1 MASYPRNQTNSATGR
16 QTLLYIL
23 SGPDD
28 FSLTQSLEEIK
39 RSTGDQEMLATNTTT
54 LEGQQMSLAEF
65 SNACGTLP
73 FLSEKRL
80 VIVKGLLERFEP
92 KGRTGRQ
99 KKSKQTTSEQN
110 GYKEVADCISNMP
123 DSTIL
128 VLTESQVKSSNPLYK
143 MISRQAV
150 VKSFPLLRGT
160 ELRQWI
166 EKRVAEEGGS
176 ISPPAVNLL
185 TQLIGSNLWT
195 MTSEINKLVLF
206 AGERRIEKEDVQKL
220 VGYTQQ
226 VSVFA
231 MVDAVIEFRPQ
242 VAENILEQLLQ
253 RGATPPYILVM
264 LSRQIRMIVRAKEL
278 RSQGIGEREIQ
289 SKLGLASDFQ
299 VCRTLEQ
306 ANRYT
311 LARLK
316 QVYRQLLEADLSI
329 KTGKYEG
336 ELALN
341 ILIAELCQR
350 RMV

>member
-1 MASYPRNQTNSATGR
+1 
-16 QTLLYIL
+16 LLYIL

-28 FSLTQSLEEIK
+28 FSLAQSLEEIK
-39 RSTGDQEMLATNTTT
+39 RSTGDREMLATNTTT

-65 SNACGTLP
+65 STACGALP

-99 KKSKQTTSEQN
+99 RKSKQTNSKQD

-128 VLTESQVKSSNPLYK
+128 VLTESQIKSSNPLYK

-150 VKSFPLLRGT
+150 VKSFPLVRGT
-160 ELRQWI
+160 ELKQWI

-195 MTSEINKLVLF
+195 MASEINKLALY
-206 AGERRIEKEDVQKL
+206 AGERRIEKEDVQMV

-226 VSVFA
+226 VNVFA
-231 MVDAVIEFRPQ
+231 MVDAVIDFRPQ
-242 VAENILEQLLQ
+242 VAENLLEQLLQ

-299 VCRTLEQ
+299 VRRTLEQ

-341 ILIAELCQR
+341 ILIAELCQQR
-350 RMV
+350 KV